1 MIYWPAFDF
10 DYTLEVSRLLPHIAA
25 IEAFRTAASL
35 RIRPPQWRELVA
47 LGAEPDLPP
56 ETDQKALTAQI
67 KARKDRA
74 RVTNA
79 GKDQAWVKERFTPG
93 SDPISLLDILHM
105 HRLVAEETGVRYD
118 SAGKLRTDGF
128 RVIVGSRETGF
139 HVGAPAAKVPSL
151 MDRYVRFIN
160 SCALVGMPA
169 AIQALVAHYFFTT
182 IHPFDDG
189 NGRVSRLVAAAI
201 LFRKGYSGHGFYALS
216 SHFYQNEKRYHL
228 LIFQTQQRPCPDLT
242 EFVAFGLEGLVAEL
256 HGINN
261 FIKVRLERAVER
273 EVLTPALRNKLEGRE
288 YLRHA

>member
-10 DYTLEVSRLLPHIAA
+10 EYTLDMSRLLPHIAA
-25 IEAFRTAASL
+25 IEASSMAASL

-47 LGAEPDLPP
+47 PDAARDLPP
-56 ETDQKALTAQI
+56 ETDQKALIAEI

-79 GKDQAWVKERFTPG
+79 GKDWTWVKERFTPG

-105 HRLVAEETGVRYD
+105 HRLVAEETGIRYD
-118 SAGKLRTDGF
+118 SVGKLRTGRF
-128 RVIVGSRETGF
+128 TIIVGSRETGF
-139 HVGAPAAKVPSL
+139 HVGAPAARVPSL
-151 MDRYVRFIN
+151 MDGYVRFID
-160 SCALVGMPA
+160 SRALVSMPA

-182 IHPFDDG
+182 IHPLDDG

-216 SHFYQNEKRYHL
+216 SHFYSDEKRYHL
-228 LIFQTQQRPCPDLT
+228 LIYQTQQRPCPDLT

-273 EVLTPALRNKLEGRE
+273 EVLTPALRRKMEA
-288 YLRHA
+288 RHSAL

>member
-10 DYTLEVSRLLPHIAA
+10 DYTLEVSRLLPHIAV

-35 RIRPPQWRELVA
+35 RIRPPQWRELPTLDA
-47 LGAEPDLPP
+47 GPDLPP
-56 ETDQKALTAQI
+56 ETDQKALIAQI

-74 RVTNA
+74 RLTNA
-79 GKDQAWVKERFTPG
+79 GKDWAWAKERFTPG

-105 HRLVAEETGVRYD
+105 HCLVAEETGVRYD
-118 SAGKLRTDGF
+118 SAGKLRADAF
-128 RVIVGSRETGF
+128 RVIVGSRDTGF

-151 MDRYVRFIN
+151 MDRYVQFIN
-160 SCALVGMPA
+160 SYALISMPA

-201 LFRKGYSGHGFYALS
+201 LFRKGYNGHGFYALS
-216 SHFYQNEKRYHL
+216 SHFYHNEKRYHL

-256 HGINN
+256 QGINN

-288 YLRHA
+288 YLRHG